1 MREQPVARRAGE
13 GVVPVVPG
21 LAHAER
27 GQDAQV
33 AAVVV
38 GRERPAAE
46 GVAQRVDA
54 PRHVVEDEDP
64 HEPCP
69 QQRAERGA
77 EAAAEEPAQAK
88 WQAQRHDAPQR
99 EQRVHDPHAMRI
111 MNSLFP
117 LWCVVSLGLPF
128 GLGWLLGGSLGT
140 ALSALVWAGLVRVF
154 VLHHVTWSVNSL
166 CHTFGRRPFTT
177 NDDSTNLGV
186 LAALSMGES
195 WHNGH
200 HAFPRSAATGCSRI
214 SGTRRP
220 A

>member
-1 MREQPVARRAGE
+1 
-13 GVVPVVPG
+13 
-21 LAHAER
+21 
-27 GQDAQV
+27 
-33 AAVVV
+33 
-38 GRERPAAE
+38 
-46 GVAQRVDA
+46 
-54 PRHVVEDEDP
+54 
-64 HEPCP
+64 
-69 QQRAERGA
+69 
-77 EAAAEEPAQAK
+77 
-88 WQAQRHDAPQR
+88 
-99 EQRVHDPHAMRI
+99 

-200 HAFPRSAATGCSRI
+200 HAFPRSARHGLLSHQWDTSAWVIAALARLGWVSDVRTPTLAIIRSR
-214 SGTRRP
+214 SGGGRSGLHG
-220 A
+220 